1 MRMMIPSD
9 WDNPMDI
16 AIYTVGAIC
25 FVIGAIACL
34 LCAIDD
40 WDVTKEYEIC
50 MCLFTAM
57 GYLLVRIVRTD
68 RRLKKL
74 EDRLEADDD

>member
-1 MRMMIPSD
+1 MRMIPID
-9 WDNPMDI
+9 WSMDI

-25 FVIGAIACL
+25 FAVGAMACL

-40 WDVTKEYEIC
+40 WDVTKEYKTC
-50 MCLFTAM
+50 MCLLTTT

-68 RRLKKL
+68 RRLKML